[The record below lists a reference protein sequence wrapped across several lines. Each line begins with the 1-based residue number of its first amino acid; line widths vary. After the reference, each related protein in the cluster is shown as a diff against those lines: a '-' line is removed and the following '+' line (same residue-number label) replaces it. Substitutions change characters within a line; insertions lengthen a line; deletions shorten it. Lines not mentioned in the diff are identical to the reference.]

1 MEVRTVHRPQKT
13 SNDGFSQ
20 TNRLETE
27 KYAKACSCD
36 LIEMGRQDG
45 IDLIDKVIDSN
56 NLFRAC
62 EKVKANKG
70 APGIDGM
77 TVDELHSH
85 VSKFLKPL
93 KRKLKDGTYKPLPV
107 KRVEIPKQ
115 DGSKR
120 KLGIPCVRDRMVQQA
135 IYQVIGG
142 IIDPHFSE
150 SSFGFRP
157 NRSQHQAITQSIKY
171 YEQGYR
177 VVVDCDL
184 KSYFDTINHQKLM
197 EYLKVFISD
206 KVVLKLIWKF
216 LKCGILEDGLT
227 KPTEFGAPQGGVLSP
242 ILSNVYLNQLD
253 KELEKRGHKFVRF
266 ADDFSIYVKS
276 ERAGHRVLESITK
289 YLEEELKLTVNRTK
303 SKVGSP
309 SKLKF
314 LGFCIHSSS
323 KGVGCRPHQSA
334 KKRFKSKLKNITKRN
349 RPGKFE
355 DIAKEINQVTVGWI
369 NYYGISFMK
378 RFIQDIAKWL
388 NHRLRQII
396 WKRWKKTKTKYYQL
410 RRLGVKH
417 EEALKVANSRKGY
430 WRVSR
435 SETLQKAIKI
445 RTLTKWGVKD
455 LNHLYERR
463 YLSY

>member
-1 MEVRTVHRPQKT
+1 MHRPQKT
-13 SNDGFSQ
+13 PHDGYSQ
-20 TNRLETE
+20 KNKLETE
-27 KYAKACSCD
+27 QYAKACSTVFTE
-36 LIEMGRQDG
+36 IEQQDG
-45 IDLIDKVIDSN
+45 INLIDKVIDNN

-77 TVDELHSH
+77 TVDELFSH
-85 VSKFLKPL
+85 VSKYLYHL
-93 KRKLKDGTYKPLPV
+93 KRKLRDGSYEPLPV
-107 KRVEIPKQ
+107 KRVKIPKP
-115 DGSKR
+115 DGTKR

-142 IIDPHFSE
+142 IIDPFFSE
-150 SSFGFRP
+150 SSYGFRP
-157 NRSQHQAITQSIKY
+157 NRNQHQAIEQSKKY
-171 YEQGYR
+171 YEQGYK

-197 EYLKVFISD
+197 EYLKVFIQD
-206 KVVLKLIWKF
+206 KVILKLIWKF
-216 LKCGILEDGLT
+216 LKSGILENGLT

-253 KELEKRGHKFVRF
+253 IELEKRGHKFVRF
-266 ADDFSIYVKS
+266 ADDFCIYVKS
-276 ERAGHRVLESITK
+276 ERAGHRVLESIGK
-289 YLEEELKLTVNRTK
+289 YLEKELKLTVNHSK

-309 SKLKF
+309 TKLKF
-314 LGFCIHSSS
+314 LGFCIHRSS
-323 KGVGCRPHQSA
+323 KKIGCRPHQSA
-334 KKRFKSKLKNITKRN
+334 KRRFKSKLKNITRRN
-349 RPGKFE
+349 RSGKFE

-369 NYYGISFMK
+369 NYYGIGFMK
-378 RFIQDIAKWL
+378 RFIQDMAKWL

-396 WKRWKKTKTKYYQL
+396 WKRWKKTKTKYNQL
-410 RRLGVKH
+410 RRLGIKH
-417 EEALKVANSRKGY
+417 EEAWKVANSRKGY
-430 WRVSR
+430 WRISR

-445 RTLTKWGVKD
+445 KTLNKWGLKD

>member
-13 SNDGFSQ
+13 SKDGSSQ

-27 KYAKACSCD
+27 KYVKACSHVFNE
-36 LIEMGRQDG
+36 IGRQDG

-77 TVDELHSH
+77 TVDELYSH
-85 VSKFLKPL
+85 VSKFLIPL
-93 KRKLKDGTYKPLPV
+93 KSKLKEGTYEPLPV
-107 KRVEIPKQ
+107 KRVEIPKE

-135 IYQVIGG
+135 IYQVIGR

-150 SSFGFRP
+150 LSYGFRP
-157 NRSQHQAITQSIKY
+157 NRSQHQAIKQSIKY
-171 YEQGYR
+171 YEQGYI

-197 EYLKVFISD
+197 EYLKVFIQD
-206 KVVLKLIWKF
+206 KVILKLIWKF
-216 LKCGILEDGLT
+216 LKSGILENGLT
-227 KPTEFGAPQGGVLSP
+227 KPTGSGAPQGGVLSP

-253 KELEKRGHKFVRF
+253 MELEKRGHKFVRF

-276 ERAGHRVLESITK
+276 ERAGHRVLESITE
-289 YLEEELKLTVNRTK
+289 YLEDELKLTVNRTK

-314 LGFCIHSSS
+314 LGFCIHRTS
-323 KGVGCRPHQSA
+323 KGLGCRPHQSA
-334 KKRFKSKLKNITKRN
+334 KKKFKNKLKYITRRN
-349 RPGKFE
+349 RTGKFK
-355 DIAKEINQVTVGWI
+355 DIAKEINEVTVGWI
-369 NYYGISFMK
+369 NYYGIGFMK
-378 RFIQDIAKWL
+378 RFIQDMAKWL

-410 RRLGVKH
+410 RRLGIKH
-417 EEALKVANSRKGY
+417 EEAWKVANSRKGY
-430 WRVSR
+430 WRISR
-435 SETLQKAIKI
+435 SETLQNAIKI
-445 RTLTKWGVKD
+445 KTLNKWGLKD